1 MKIPIGPQRVTTWDT
16 LHPPQKQPL
25 PWQRLFVTNNVASSE
40 QKYSLQSGYTAWER
54 TQYVPALPS
63 VAQDMNVTVDI
74 CTWFLLQTLI
84 HCPLL
89 LLYFSRMSSSDPLL
103 MSQSAADLFA
113 TLIKFFYSAEIWR
126 LKQSAGSLSLS
137 LSCMGRWPT
146 CSFTL
151 RKNPYFQL
159 AVLATGGQSKL
170 HTAAVCR
177 AKTATFSLSEC
188 SCPTEFNNK
197 RRAKI
202 IWRAVKCD
210 DTSQTSFTPYVAK
223 I

>member
-137 LSCMGRWPT
+137 LCLAWGDGLPAPSRWE
-146 CSFTL
+146 
-151 RKNPYFQL
+151 RI
-159 AVLATGGQSKL
+159 
-170 HTAAVCR
+170 HI
-177 AKTATFSLSEC
+177 FSWLSWPQEASRNSTQQPSAEQKQPHSLC
-188 SCPTEFNNK
+188 LNVHARLSLITKEEQ
-197 RRAKI
+197 R
-202 IWRAVKCD
+202 
-210 DTSQTSFTPYVAK
+210 
-223 I
+223 